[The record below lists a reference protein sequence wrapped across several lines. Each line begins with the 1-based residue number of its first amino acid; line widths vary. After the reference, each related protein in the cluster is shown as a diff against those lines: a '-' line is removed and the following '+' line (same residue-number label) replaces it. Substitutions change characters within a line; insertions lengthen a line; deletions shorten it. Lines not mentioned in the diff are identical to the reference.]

1 MSKINRL
8 NIISYATFQATIVA
22 GLGLVLGVVY
32 AFGGLILDILVTL
45 DWVTSTETPGL
56 SLGTLLAFG
65 GVVGMPL
72 VFMAAGFV
80 LGIIQA
86 LLYNLFAK
94 WFGGLSLKFK

>member
-32 AFGGLILDILVTL
+32 TFGGLILDILVTL
-45 DWVTSTETPGL
+45 DWVPPTETPGL

>member
-45 DWVTSTETPGL
+45 DWVPPTETPGL

-65 GVVGMPL
+65 GVVDMPL

>member
-45 DWVTSTETPGL
+45 DWVPPTETPGL
-56 SLGTLLAFG
+56 SLGSRPFANRF
-65 GVVGMPL
+65 
-72 VFMAAGFV
+72 
-80 LGIIQA
+80 Q
-86 LLYNLFAK
+86 YSNLQK
-94 WFGGLSLKFK
+94 PH